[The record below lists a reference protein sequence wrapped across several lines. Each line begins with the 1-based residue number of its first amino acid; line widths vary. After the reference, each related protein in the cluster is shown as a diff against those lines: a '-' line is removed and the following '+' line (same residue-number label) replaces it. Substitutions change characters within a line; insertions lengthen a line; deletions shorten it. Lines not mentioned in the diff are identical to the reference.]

1 MTHLVSIL
9 IPAYNAERW
18 IAHTVRSALAQT
30 WPRTEIILVDDGS
43 RDETLSIARQFA
55 SKNLSVVTQDNQGGS
70 TARNRA
76 FRLCQGDFIQWLDA
90 DDLLSRDK
98 IARQMEAA
106 VKAADKRILFS
117 CSWGYFMYRPN
128 RAWFSPTPLWA
139 DLAPLEWLLR
149 KWENNAHMN
158 PATWLV
164 SRELTEAAGPW
175 DTRLI
180 YCEDGE
186 YFCRVI
192 LASNGIRFVPKATV
206 FYRNTSSSA
215 SYMGGSTRKM
225 ESNLLS
231 RQLEISYLRA
241 FEDND
246 RVRAAC
252 LKSLQTALINL
263 YPEPALVRQS
273 QQLAA
278 TLGGRLEIPKLSW
291 KYRWIQKLFGFAAAK
306 RVRQRWNR
314 CKWSIMRFWDKALF
328 RLEGGNFRHPATT
341 CIPFIFSILSEN

>member
-18 IAHTVRSALAQT
+18 IAQTVRSALAQT

-43 RDETLSIARQFA
+43 RDETVSIARQFA
-55 SKNLSVVTQDNQGGS
+55 SKNLSIVTEDNQGGS
-70 TARNRA
+70 AARNRA

-90 DDLLSRDK
+90 DDLLSPDK

-106 VKAADKRILFS
+106 VKAADKRILSS
-117 CSWGYFMYRPN
+117 CPWGYFMYRPH
-128 RAWFSPTPLWA
+128 RAWFNRTPLWA
-139 DLAPLEWLLR
+139 DLAPLEWLVR
-149 KWENNAHMN
+149 KWENKAHMN

-192 LASNGIRFVPKATV
+192 LASNGIRFVPEATV
-206 FYRNTSSSA
+206 FYRTRTSSSA
-215 SYMGGSTRKM
+215 SYMGRSTRKM
-225 ESNLLS
+225 ASHLLS
-231 RQLEISYLRA
+231 TQLEMSYLRA
-241 FEDND
+241 FDDND
-246 RVRAAC
+246 RIRAAC
-252 LKSLQTALINL
+252 LKSLQTWLINF
-263 YPEPALVRQS
+263 YPEQPAFVRQS

-278 TLGGRLEIPKLSW
+278 MLGGRLEIPKLPW
-291 KYRWIQKLFGFAAAK
+291 KYRWIQKLFGFSAAK

-314 CKWSIMRFWDKALF
+314 CKWSILRSWDKALVSPG
-328 RLEGGNFRHPATT
+328 RRKHGPE
-341 CIPFIFSILSEN
+341 E

>member
-1 MTHLVSIL
+1 MTPLVSIL

-18 IAHTVRSALAQT
+18 IAHTLRSALAQT

-43 RDETLSIARQFA
+43 PDETLSIARRFA
-55 SKNLSVVTQDNQGGS
+55 SNKLSVVTQDNQGAS
-70 TARNRA
+70 AARNRA
-76 FRLCQGDFIQWLDA
+76 FSLCEGEFIQWLDA
-90 DDLLSRDK
+90 DDLLSPHK

-106 VKAADKRILFS
+106 AKVADKRILLS
-117 CSWGYFMYRPN
+117 CPWGYFMHRAHK
-128 RAWFSPTPLWA
+128 AWFNPTPLWT

-180 YCEDGE
+180 FSEDGE

-192 LASNGIRFVPKATV
+192 LASHGILFVAEATV
-206 FYRNTSSSA
+206 FYRAKTSSSA
-215 SYMGGSTRKM
+215 SYMGRSKKKM
-225 ESNLLS
+225 EAHLLG
-231 RQLEISYLRA
+231 RQLEISHLRA
-241 FEDND
+241 FEDNG

-252 LKSLQTALINL
+252 LKSLQTALINF
-263 YPEPALVRQS
+263 YPEQPDFVKQS

-291 KYRWIQKLFGFAAAK
+291 KYLWLQKLFGFRAAK
-306 RVRQRWNR
+306 RLRQHWNQG
-314 CKWSIMRFWDKALF
+314 KWSIMRFWDKALF
-328 RLEGGNFRHPATT
+328 RLEGRWKTSRTPK
-341 CIPFIFSILSEN
+341 